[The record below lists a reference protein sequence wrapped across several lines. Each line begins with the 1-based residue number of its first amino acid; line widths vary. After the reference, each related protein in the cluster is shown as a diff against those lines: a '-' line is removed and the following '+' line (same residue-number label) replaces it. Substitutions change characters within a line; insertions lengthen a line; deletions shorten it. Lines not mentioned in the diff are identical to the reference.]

1 MKKSLIKNNFKEII
15 KTRRRFLSIMVMAF
29 LGVGFFAGLT
39 ASSPDMLDSLDSYT
53 DNNNLYDI
61 KVISTLGLTDSDIT
75 TIKNIDEVENAY
87 GIQTKDSLATLNNKE
102 NVCKIIEYNE
112 NINTPEVIY
121 GKLPSNSN
129 ECLLDS
135 KYTIYENIE
144 NFIGKQITLN
154 NNETDKNSNPIFTQK
169 TFTIVGIAAT
179 PIYISNER
187 GNSSIGN
194 GTISYFIYTK
204 DDVINIDYYT
214 EIGIQVKNTKEL
226 VTNSHKYTD
235 KIKHVI
241 SEIDSIKEER
251 QTQRYNE
258 LINTANT
265 KLENSKAEYAT
276 KKSDVETELQN
287 AEKQLNQAKQD
298 LQNAENTLKTNKEE
312 LVKKEQEANTTFT
325 NADAEISNT
334 EKLISEN
341 EQSLI
346 KSKTEFE
353 VQKNNLTSQINQLE
367 TGISKTQTALETLQN
382 QKQALID
389 SNVTD
394 TTDIDL
400 QIEKTNTTLNNLL
413 LQKQAIENTLS
424 TYQNQITS
432 GEKQLSQ
439 AKIQLENKKR
449 ELQLQKNNSYLQIS
463 SAKTQLQ
470 TAETELTNGKNELN
484 QKEQEYL
491 TNKAEAETKLQEAEQ
506 ELNKAQDEISKI
518 EKATWYIQDRN
529 DNIGYS
535 NIFDAIKTMSNISKV
550 FPVIFYLVAVLISL
564 TSMAR
569 MIEEERIEIGT
580 LKSLGYTNLQIISK
594 YIIYSAIACIIG
606 GVLGMSIG
614 FYLLPTIVWK
624 LYAMIYTIPHFH
636 LNYKLEL
643 GLAGTLISF
652 LCIGGTTILV
662 AYKELK
668 EMPAVLMR
676 PKAPK
681 NGKKI
686 FLEKINFIWKHLNFS
701 KKITTRNIFRYKKR
715 AIMTIV
721 GIAGCTGLMVTG
733 FGIKD
738 SIVDIPEKQF
748 GETFKYNL
756 TVAIDDSNKISNITT
771 YINNHS
777 EIDSYS
783 EIHASSVKIKN
794 GNGSF
799 DASVFVPNSNEAFF
813 KSCNIKDYE
822 TKEQINLNQNGI
834 VITDKVAEKLNLKVG
849 DNVKLIDGDNVEYNF
864 KLVQIAENH
873 VSHYVYMS
881 KEFYEANIKNYSTN
895 MILLNTNKNI
905 QNTQIEKISEEI
917 LKIDGVA
924 SVSVISSLI
933 ASIQDM
939 LGTLNYVV
947 IILVVASALL
957 AFVVL
962 YNLANINI
970 SERQRELATLKVL
983 GFYDNE
989 VDNYIN
995 KENIIFTIIGILL
1008 GLIFGFFLTSAVVI
1022 SVEIDKLKFIRHIK
1036 PMSYIYSSLITIV
1049 FSFIV
1054 NKVIHFVLK
1063 KINMIES
1070 LKSVE

>member
-15 KTRRRFLSIMVMAF
+15 KTRRRFISIMIMAF

-53 DNNNLYDI
+53 DNNNMYDI
-61 KVISTLGLTDSDIT
+61 TILSTLGLTDEDVHA
-75 TIKNIDEVENAY
+75 IKQIDEIESVY
-87 GIQTKDSLATLNNKE
+87 GIQTKDSLATLNDKE

-112 NINTPEVIY
+112 NINRPEVIY
-121 GKLPSNSN
+121 GKFPTNSN

-135 KYTIYENIE
+135 KYTISENIE
-144 NFIGKQITLN
+144 SFIGKQITLN
-154 NNETDKNSNPIFTQK
+154 NNDLDENSNPIFTQK
-169 TFTIVGIAAT
+169 TFTIVGIAT
-179 PIYISNER
+179 SPIYISNER

-204 DDVINIDYYT
+204 DDVINLDYYT
-214 EIGIQVKNTKEL
+214 EIGIQVKGAKEL
-226 VTNSHKYTD
+226 VTNNSKYTE
-235 KIKHVI
+235 KVNNVI
-241 SEIDSIKEER
+241 SKIDSIKEER
-251 QTQRYNE
+251 ELARYNE
-258 LINTANT
+258 LITTTNN
-265 KLENSKAEYAT
+265 KLNDSQNEYDIQKTDIEA
-276 KKSDVETELQN
+276 ELQN
-287 AEKQLNQAKQD
+287 AEAQINQAKSD
-298 LQNAENTLKTNKEE
+298 LSNAENTILNGKKELE
-312 LVKKEQEANTTFT
+312 KKEQESNTAFA
-325 NADAEISNT
+325 NADKEIASAEKTLQEQEQN
-334 EKLISEN
+334 LINSKSE
-341 EQSLI
+341 L
-346 KSKTEFE
+346 E
-353 VQKNNLTSQINQLE
+353 VQKANMQPQLAQLQ
-367 TGISKTQTALETLQN
+367 TGIETAQSSLEALELQ
-382 QKQALID
+382 KKSLIEAG
-389 SNVTD
+389 TD

-400 QIEKTNTTLNNLL
+400 QIAQVTTTLQTLQT
-413 LQKQAIENTLS
+413 QKQTIENTLS
-424 TYQNQITS
+424 DYQLQISS
-432 GEKQLSQ
+432 GEQQLSQ
-439 AKIQLENKKR
+439 AKAQLENKKR
-449 ELQLQKNNSYLQIS
+449 ELQIQKNNSYLQIS
-463 SAKTQLQ
+463 SAKTELQ
-470 TAETELTNGKNELN
+470 NSEITLNNNKTELN

-491 TNKAEAETKLQEAEQ
+491 DRKAEAEEKLQDAQNKINEA
-506 ELNKAQDEISKI
+506 KDEISKM

-594 YIIYSAIACIIG
+594 YIIYSAIACILG
-606 GVLGMSIG
+606 GILGMSVG
-614 FYLLPTIVWK
+614 FYLLPTIVWN
-624 LYAMIYTIPHFH
+624 LYSMIYTIPHFH
-636 LNYKLEL
+636 LNYQLGI
-643 GLAGTLISF
+643 GLAGTLIAF

-668 EMPAVLMR
+668 EMPSVLMR

-686 FLEKINFIWKHLNFS
+686 FLEKITFIWKHLNFS

-738 SIVDIPEKQF
+738 SIIDIPETQF
-748 GETFKYNL
+748 GEIFKYDL
-756 TVAIDDSNKISNITT
+756 SIAIADSNKISNITS

-783 EIHASSVKIKN
+783 EICATTAKVKNSN
-794 GNGSF
+794 GNF
-799 DASVFVPNSNEAFF
+799 DVTVFTPNSNENFI
-813 KSCNIKDYE
+813 KSCNLRDYQ
-822 TKEQINLNQNGI
+822 TKEQININQDGI
-834 VITDKVAEKLNLKVG
+834 IITDKVAEELNLKVG
-849 DNVKLIDGDNVEYNF
+849 DNVALVDADNIEYNL
-864 KLVQIAENH
+864 KIAQIAENY

-881 KEFYEANIKNYSTN
+881 KEYYETNIKTYKTN
-895 MILLNTNKNI
+895 MILLNAKDDITNN
-905 QNTQIEKISEEI
+905 QLEKISEE
-917 LKIDGVA
+917 LLTIDGIA
-924 SVSVISSLI
+924 SVSVISTLI
-933 ASIQDM
+933 SSIEDM

-970 SERQRELATLKVL
+970 GERQRELATLKVL

-989 VDNYIN
+989 IDSYIN
-995 KENIIFTIIGILL
+995 KENIIFTIIGIIL
-1008 GLIFGFFLTSAVVI
+1008 GLVFGFFLTSAVVV
-1022 SVEIDKLKFIRHIK
+1022 SVEIDKLRFIRKIN
-1036 PMSYIYSSLITIV
+1036 PISYVYSSLITIV

-1063 KINMIES
+1063 KIDMIES

>member
-1 MKKSLIKNNFKEII
+1 MKKSLIKNIFKEII
-15 KTRRRFLSIMVMAF
+15 KTRRRFISIMIMAF

-53 DNNNLYDI
+53 DNNNMYDI
-61 KVISTLGLTDSDIT
+61 NIISTLGLTDADIT
-75 TIKNIDEVENAY
+75 AIKNIDEVENAY
-87 GIQTKDSLATLNNKE
+87 GIQTKDSLAQINDKE
-102 NVCKIIEYNE
+102 NVCKVIEYNE
-112 NINTPEVIY
+112 NINTPEIIY
-121 GKLPSNSN
+121 GKLPANSN

-135 KYTIYENIE
+135 KYTISENIE
-144 NFIGKQITLN
+144 NFIGKQIILN
-154 NNETDKNSNPIFTQK
+154 NNETDENNNSIFTQK
-169 TFTIVGIAAT
+169 TFTIVGIATT

-204 DDVINIDYYT
+204 DDVINLDYYT
-214 EIGIQVKNTKEL
+214 EIGVKIKNTKEL
-226 VTNSHKYTD
+226 VTNNHKYTS
-235 KIKHVI
+235 KVNSVI
-241 SEIDSIKEER
+241 SKIESIKEDR
-251 QTQRYNE
+251 QTIRYNE

-265 KLENSKAEYAT
+265 KLETSKTEYIT
-276 KKSDVETELQN
+276 KKSEVESELQN
-287 AEKQLNQAKQD
+287 AEAQINQAKQD
-298 LQNAENTLKTNKEE
+298 LQNAESTLKTNKEE
-312 LVKKEQEANTTFT
+312 LEKKKLEANTAFA
-325 NADAEISNT
+325 NADIEISNAENII
-334 EKLISEN
+334 EKN
-341 EQSLI
+341 EQALI
-346 KSKTEFE
+346 TSKTDFE
-353 VQKNNLTSQINQLE
+353 TKKANLTPQINQLE
-367 TGISKTQTALETLQN
+367 IGISKTQTALEELHR

-389 SNVTD
+389 NGITD
-394 TTDIDL
+394 TADIDL
-400 QIEKTNTTLNNLL
+400 QIEQTNNTVNSLT
-413 LQKQAIENTLS
+413 LQKQTIENTLN
-424 TYQNQITS
+424 TYQNQIAS
-432 GEKQLSQ
+432 SENQLSQ
-439 AKIQLENKKR
+439 AKIELENKKR
-449 ELQLQKNNSYLQIS
+449 DLQLQKNNSYLQIS

-470 TAETELTNGKNELN
+470 NAETELTNGRNELN
-484 QKEQEYL
+484 QKEEEFL
-491 TNKAEAETKLQEAEQ
+491 TNKAEAETNLQETEE
-506 ELNKAQDEISKI
+506 ELNKAQDEILRI
-518 EKATWYIQDRN
+518 EKAIWYIQDRN

-606 GVLGMSIG
+606 GIIGMSIG

-624 LYAMIYTIPHFH
+624 LYAMIYTLPYFH
-636 LNYKLEL
+636 LNYQLNI
-643 GLAGTLISF
+643 GLAGTLIAF

-662 AYKELK
+662 SYKELK

-686 FLEKINFIWKHLNFS
+686 FLEKINCIWKHLNFS

-738 SIVDIPEKQF
+738 SIADIPEKQF
-748 GETFKYNL
+748 GEIFKYNL
-756 TVAIDDSNKISNITT
+756 TVAIDDSNKIQNITS

-794 GNGSF
+794 DNGSF
-799 DASVFVPNSNEAFF
+799 DASVFIPNSNENFL
-813 KSCNIKDYE
+813 KSCTIKDYQ
-822 TKEQINLNQNGI
+822 TKEPINLNQNGI
-834 VITDKVAEKLNLKVG
+834 IITDKVAEQLKLNVG
-849 DNVKLIDGDNVEYNF
+849 DSVKLINGDNIEYNF
-864 KLVQIAENH
+864 KIVQIAENY

-881 KEFYEANIKNYSTN
+881 KEFYEANIKTYNTN
-895 MILLNTNKNI
+895 MILLNTKENI
-905 QNTQIEKISEEI
+905 SNYELEKISEKI
-917 LKIDGVA
+917 LQLDGVA

-933 ASIQDM
+933 SSIKDM

-970 SERQRELATLKVL
+970 GERQREIATLKVL
-983 GFYDNE
+983 GFYDSE

-995 KENIIFTIIGILL
+995 KENIIFTIIGIFL
-1008 GLIFGFFLTSAVVI
+1008 GLLFGFFLTSAVVI
-1022 SVEIDKLKFIRHIK
+1022 SVEIDKLKFIRQIK
-1036 PMSYIYSSLITIV
+1036 PISYIYSSLITIV

-1063 KINMIES
+1063 KIDMIES

>member
-15 KTRRRFLSIMVMAF
+15 KTRRRFISIMIMAF

-53 DNNNLYDI
+53 DNNNMYDI
-61 KVISTLGLTDSDIT
+61 NIISTLGLTDTDIAA
-75 TIKNIDEVENAY
+75 IKDIDEVENAY
-87 GIQTKDSLATLNNKE
+87 GIQSKDSLAKINDKE
-102 NVCKIIEYNE
+102 NVCKVIEYNE
-112 NINTPEVIY
+112 NINTPEIIY

-135 KYTIYENIE
+135 KYSISEDIE
-144 NFIGKQITLN
+144 SFIGKQITLN
-154 NNETDKNSNPIFTQK
+154 NNEIDENNNPIFTQK
-169 TFTIVGIAAT
+169 TFTIVGIATT

-204 DDVINIDYYT
+204 DDVINLNYYT
-214 EIGIQVKNTKEL
+214 EIGVIVKGTKEL
-226 VTNSHKYTD
+226 VTNNHKYTD
-235 KIKHVI
+235 KINSVI
-241 SEIDSIKEER
+241 SKIDSIKEQQ
-251 QTQRYNE
+251 QTIRYNE
-258 LINTANT
+258 LINTANN
-265 KLENSKAEYAT
+265 KLENSKSEYNT
-276 KKSDVETELQN
+276 KKNEVESELQN
-287 AEKQLNQAKQD
+287 AENQINQAKLD
-298 LQNAENTLKTNKEE
+298 LQNSENILKSSKEE
-312 LVKKEQEANTTFT
+312 LEKKEAEAHTAFA
-325 NADAEISNT
+325 NADIEISNA
-334 EKLISEN
+334 EKTIQEN
-341 EQSLI
+341 EQLLND
-346 KSKTEFE
+346 SKTEFE
-353 VQKNNLTSQINQLE
+353 TQKANLAPQITQLE
-367 TGISKTQTALETLQN
+367 KGILTAQTTLEALDI
-382 QKQALID
+382 QKKALIE
-389 SNVTD
+389 SGITE
-394 TTDIDL
+394 TTDINL
-400 QIEKTNTTLNNLL
+400 QIEQTTNTINSLT
-413 LQKQAIENTLS
+413 LQKQNIENTLT
-424 TYQNQITS
+424 TYQNQITQA
-432 GEKQLSQ
+432 ENQISQ
-439 AKIQLENKKR
+439 AKTELENQKR
-449 ELQLQKNNSYLQIS
+449 ELQLQKNSSYLQIS

-470 TAETELTNGKNELN
+470 NAETELINGKNELN

-491 TNKAEAETKLQEAEQ
+491 ANKAEAESSLQEAQQ
-506 ELNKAQDEISKI
+506 ELNKAQDEISKM

-594 YIIYSAIACIIG
+594 YTIYSAIACLIG
-606 GVLGMSIG
+606 GILGMSVG
-614 FYLLPTIVWK
+614 FYLLPTIVWN
-624 LYAMIYTIPHFH
+624 LYSMIYTIPHFH
-636 LNYKLEL
+636 LNYQFKI
-643 GLAGTLISF
+643 GLAGTLIAF
-652 LCIGGTTILV
+652 ACIGGTTLLV

-686 FLEKINFIWKHLNFS
+686 FLEKIGFIWNHLNFS

-738 SIVDIPEKQF
+738 SIIDIPEKQF
-748 GETFKYNL
+748 GEIFKYNL
-756 TVAIDDSNKISNITT
+756 SIVVSDSNKMQNITS
-771 YINNHS
+771 YINNHP
-777 EIDSYS
+777 EISNYS
-783 EIHASSVKIKN
+783 EIYATSSKVKN
-794 GNGSF
+794 TNGSF
-799 DASVFVPNSNEAFF
+799 DVSIFVPNSNENFM
-813 KSCNIKDYE
+813 KSCNIKDYQ
-822 TKEQINLNQNGI
+822 TKEPINLNQDGI
-834 VITDKVAEKLNLKVG
+834 VITDKVAEQLKLKVG
-849 DNVKLIDGDNVEYNF
+849 DSVKLIDGDNIEYNL
-864 KLVQIAENH
+864 KIAQIAENY
-873 VSHYVYMS
+873 VSHYIYMS
-881 KEFYEANIKNYSTN
+881 KEFYETNIKTYNTN
-895 MILLNTNKNI
+895 MILLNTKE
-905 QNTQIEKISEEI
+905 NTSNSELEKISEEI
-917 LKIDGVA
+917 LKLDGVA
-924 SVSVISSLI
+924 SVSIISSLI
-933 ASIQDM
+933 SSIKDM

-970 SERQRELATLKVL
+970 GERQRELATLKVL

-989 VDNYIN
+989 IDNYIN

-1008 GLIFGFFLTSAVVI
+1008 GLIFGFFLTSAVVV
-1022 SVEIDKLKFIRHIK
+1022 SVEIDKLRFIRKIN
-1036 PMSYIYSSLITIV
+1036 PISYVYSSLITIV

-1063 KINMIES
+1063 KIDMIES